1 MVPKKMRAHCN
12 ECGGEKN
19 HVILHE
25 VNSHWSVDE
34 GEIWGDIAHKML
46 QCAGCDSIKLVRL
59 ETCSEDYNEDGPV
72 EQATYY
78 PPAVFRPTPDWLND
92 LENEFRNKES
102 QLPGLITE
110 IYVALH
116 NDQRML
122 AAMGVRAALES
133 ILIDTVG
140 DQGSF
145 TKNLKAFEAKGLVS
159 GVQRERLETILD
171 AGHAT
176 IHRMYRPR
184 ESDLIILIDITE
196 HIIESVYL
204 HEGKVSALKKRIPAR
219 K

>member
-1 MVPKKMRAHCN
+1 
-12 ECGGEKN
+12 
-19 HVILHE
+19 
-25 VNSHWSVDE
+25 
-34 GEIWGDIAHKML
+34 
-46 QCAGCDSIKLVRL
+46 
-59 ETCSEDYNEDGPV
+59 
-72 EQATYY
+72 
-78 PPAVFRPTPDWLND
+78 
-92 LENEFRNKES
+92 
-102 QLPGLITE
+102 
-110 IYVALH
+110 
-116 NDQRML
+116 ML
-122 AAMGVRAALES
+122 AAMGVRAAIES

-184 ESDLIILIDITE
+184 ASDLIILIDITE